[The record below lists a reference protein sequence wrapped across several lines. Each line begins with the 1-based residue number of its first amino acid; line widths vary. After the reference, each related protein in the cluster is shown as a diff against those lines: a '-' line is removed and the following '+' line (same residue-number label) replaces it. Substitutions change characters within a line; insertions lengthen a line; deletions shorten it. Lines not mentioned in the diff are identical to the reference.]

1 MDELEGLGD
10 PAASVERTSDPSG
23 AFVLSFVG
31 ELDIA
36 TADGLKVVI
45 DRLLLDNPTRV
56 VIDLERLS
64 FMDSSGI
71 ALMLQISKR
80 VEVVETRHPTPIV
93 RRVIEATGLSEIL
106 GLRS

>member
-1 MDELEGLGD
+1 MDELAD
-10 PAASVERTSDPSG
+10 DDNAAASVKGAPDPSG
-23 AFVLSFVG
+23 GFILSFAG

-36 TADGLKVVI
+36 TVDGLRATV
-45 DRLLLDNPTRV
+45 DQLLAGDPSRV
-56 VIDLERLS
+56 VLDLERLS

-71 ALMLQISKR
+71 ALMLQISKK
-80 VEVVETRHPTPIV
+80 VETVEIRNATPIV